1 MPAVA
6 QGDDWRGVFA
16 APAFGSVGFCRIALQ
31 FFFGEVGQEFA
42 EDEDGAAFIVGFD
55 QCVPIGFGEGG
66 ELGWAVKAAST
77 NPAKALGLYDRF
89 GSIEPGKTANLLLL
103 DESLEVK
110 SIFLRGKRI

>member
-1 MPAVA
+1 VPL
-6 QGDDWRGVFA
+6 
-16 APAFGSVGFCRIALQ
+16 GS
-31 FFFGEVGQEFA
+31 
-42 EDEDGAAFIVGFD
+42 
-55 QCVPIGFGEGG
+55 
-66 ELGWAVKAAST
+66 AVKAAST